1 MKKLLIILRREYLLR
16 LRKPSFWVLSLL
28 IPVVLAVLYALPVL
42 AAQRGAERTTVL
54 VVDQTG
60 LFEEG
65 LQSTPEVGFKPMPSL
80 DYAKQN
86 ADKHDLILFIPLRE
100 TTIPRDAFLYYR
112 GDSPSLALQSVVDGQ
127 LQVLLR
133 NAILEDVYDMEP
145 SVYHSVETT
154 NIRLHTQDGATGHES
169 HAHVKTVVALV
180 LAALMVLALMLF
192 GVEVMRSVQE
202 ERQNRVAEV
211 LGTSVRPVQLLVGK
225 VAAVALVAVTQL
237 ALWMLL
243 TSLCIKGIQSMSPEM
258 FAQARA
264 QQEQRTLATK
274 GVDATTQYNS
284 TVQLVDETVQGLTA
298 IRLPLV
304 AAVFLLCFLLG
315 YMLYGALLAAIAA
328 RLEGDADA
336 LQWTLLIGTPLLI
349 VLILSSF
356 IIKSPSGTLATWLTL
371 VPVTAPVTA
380 MLRLPFGLPVWQMT
394 VSVTVMILC
403 IVAAALLAART
414 YRRHLVR

>member
-1 MKKLLIILRREYLLR
+1 
-16 LRKPSFWVLSLL
+16 
-28 IPVVLAVLYALPVL
+28 
-42 AAQRGAERTTVL
+42 
-54 VVDQTG
+54 
-60 LFEEG
+60 
-65 LQSTPEVGFKPMPSL
+65 
-80 DYAKQN
+80 
-86 ADKHDLILFIPLRE
+86 
-100 TTIPRDAFLYYR
+100 
-112 GDSPSLALQSVVDGQ
+112 
-127 LQVLLR
+127 
-133 NAILEDVYDMEP
+133 
-145 SVYHSVETT
+145 
-154 NIRLHTQDGATGHES
+154 
-169 HAHVKTVVALV
+169 
-180 LAALMVLALMLF
+180 
-192 GVEVMRSVQE
+192 
-202 ERQNRVAEV
+202 
-211 LGTSVRPVQLLVGK
+211 
-225 VAAVALVAVTQL
+225 
-237 ALWMLL
+237 
-243 TSLCIKGIQSMSPEM
+243 MSPEM

-274 GVDATTQYNS
+274 GVDATAQYNS

-349 VLILSSF
+349 ALILSSF

-380 MLRLPFGLPVWQMT
+380 MLRLPFGLPVWQMA

-403 IVAAALLAART
+403 IVVAALLAART